1 MISWMSHVTELVNM
15 PFILTDGLHKA
26 GSDKRKLIRQHVM
39 VGKNRG
45 KTRKPNTKTPRRDL
59 GSSKLDSDRPSAL
72 VLKMRYP
79 SIPNKVGNE
88 LSFSRFA
95 APVEPAL
102 LQEML
107 RCKPEF

>member
-1 MISWMSHVTELVNM
+1 M
-15 PFILTDGLHKA
+15 PFIFTDGLHKA

-45 KTRKPNTKTPRRDL
+45 KTRKGNTKTSRQDL
-59 GSSKLDSDRPSAL
+59 GSSMPYSDGPSAI
-72 VLKMRYP
+72 VFKMRYP

-88 LSFSRFA
+88 LSFSKFA
-95 APVEPAL
+95 APVEPVL

-107 RCKPEF
+107 SCKF

>member
-1 MISWMSHVTELVNM
+1 MSHVTELVNM